1 MNFLALNHKFEAV
14 KWWAENLTF
23 KIMNKILDTKLM
35 HPSDQIVLVI
45 SRIYNR
51 GLTTTSGGN
60 ISIIDENGD
69 IWVTPSGVDKGTLQ
83 SSDIICVKK
92 DGTIIGRHK
101 PSSEFPF
108 HKAIYQIRPDIK
120 AIIHAHPPALVSF
133 SIVREIPDTSVISQ
147 ARHVC
152 GPIGYAG
159 YALPG
164 SEALGKVIADE
175 FAKGYLA
182 IIMENHGTVLGG
194 SDLVNAFQRFEALEF
209 SARTILYGNTIG
221 TPAYLTEAQLY
232 AFDSQIPEPLPEMS
246 SVSYPPDEREKRAE
260 VCNIVHRACN
270 QGLMISSYGTV
281 STRWRG
287 DDFLITPTNIA
298 RWDLEP
304 GDIVQIKD
312 GKREPGK
319 NPSRATWLHQE
330 IYRRNPQINS
340 VIFTQSPYLMAFGCT
355 GVTFDV
361 RTIPESWIFLQDVP
375 LLPFGAQF
383 QDKHEII
390 DLVSSGVSAMLIQN
404 DAFMVTGDKLLQT
417 FDRLEVAEF
426 SAKSLV
432 MSKPIGALKPIN
444 DNQVEELRVAFKK
457 MIPERG
463 KLKG

>member
-1 MNFLALNHKFEAV
+1 MDNVLN
-14 KWWAENLTF
+14 
-23 KIMNKILDTKLM
+23 TKLQ
-35 HPSDQIVLVI
+35 HPSEQIVQVI

-69 IWVTPSGVDKGTLQ
+69 IWVTPSGVDKGTLRPG
-83 SSDIICVKK
+83 DIICVKK
-92 DGTIIGRHK
+92 DGRIIGPHK

-133 SIVREIPDTSVISQ
+133 SIVRQIPNTSVISQ
-147 ARHVC
+147 ARHIC

-164 SEALGKVIADE
+164 SEKLGEVIAEE
-175 FAKGYLA
+175 FKKGYLA

-209 SARTILYGNTIG
+209 CARTILYGKTIG
-221 TPAYLTEAQLY
+221 VPKYLTDAQLY
-232 AFDSQIPEPLPEMS
+232 AFDSQLPEPLQEMEA
-246 SVSYPPDEREKRAE
+246 VTYPSDEREKRAE
-260 VCNIVHRACN
+260 ICNIVHRACN

-281 STRWRG
+281 STRWKEN
-287 DDFLITPTNIA
+287 DFLITPTNIA
-298 RWDLEP
+298 RWDLEL
-304 GDIVQIKD
+304 GDIVQIK
-312 GKREPGK
+312 GGRREPGK
-319 NPSRATWLHQE
+319 IPSRATWLHQE
-330 IYRRNPQINS
+330 IYRQNPEINS
-340 VIFTQSPYLMAFGCT
+340 IIFTQPPYLMAFGCT
-355 GVTFDV
+355 MTPFDV

-375 LLPFGAQF
+375 LLPFGAHF
-383 QDKHEII
+383 HGKNEILDHI
-390 DLVSSGVSAMLIQN
+390 SSGVSALIIQN

-432 MSKPIGALKPIN
+432 MSTPIGELKPI
-444 DNQVEELRVAFKK
+444 DNQQVEELRVAFKK
-457 MIPERG
+457 MIPEKKRIM
-463 KLKG
+463 K